1 MDYKMNFGVIGIG
14 PRGASLIKELQS
26 VSGVKIAA
34 VCDKYSDRAEQGADI
49 IEKEFGFRPDVYT
62 DYKQLLAREDIGAVM
77 VATTWITHSAI
88 AVDCMRAGKH
98 VGIEVGGAADIE
110 ECWSLVRTS
119 RETGK
124 FCMLLENCC
133 YDRAEMALF
142 NMKKQ
147 GVFGEVVHVQGA
159 YQHDLR
165 DEIALGR
172 ENRHG
177 RLFNFMNRNGEVY
190 PTHQLGPICKL
201 LGINRGNRLVS
212 LVSMSSNARGLNQWI
227 KDNKGENYDLASTR
241 FEQGDVVT
249 TMLKCAHG
257 ETILLTHECTIPR
270 GYSRGYRIDGT
281 KGVYYEDGKRIHIS
295 GRTPHEEFEDAQAYL
310 DEYEH
315 PLWSEYR
322 RNGVHNGHGGMD
334 YLVLSAFA
342 NAAMNG
348 IKPPIDVYDTALWMS
363 ITCLSEQS
371 IALGSHPVAV
381 PDFTSGGWID
391 REPYERSRYCLDE
404 VCFEYYDINN

>member
-1 MDYKMNFGVIGIG
+1 MDYEMNFGVIGIG

-26 VSGVKIAA
+26 VPGVKIAA
-34 VCDKYSDRAEQGADI
+34 VCDKYSDRAKQGADI
-49 IEKEFGFRPDVYT
+49 IEKEFGFRPDAYT

-88 AVDCMRAGKH
+88 AVECMRAGKH

-227 KDNKGENYDLASTR
+227 EDNKGENYDLASTR

-249 TMLKCAHG
+249 TMIKCAHG

-315 PLWSEYR
+315 PLWAEYR

-348 IKPPIDVYDTALWMS
+348 TRPPIDVYDTALWMS

-391 REPYERSRYCLDE
+391 REPYERGRYCLDE

>member
-1 MDYKMNFGVIGIG
+1 MDYEMNFGVIGIG

-26 VSGVKIAA
+26 VPGVKIAA
-34 VCDKYSDRAEQGADI
+34 VCDKYSDRAKQGADI
-49 IEKEFGFRPDVYT
+49 IEKEFGFRPDAYT

-227 KDNKGENYDLASTR
+227 EDNKGENYDLASTR

-249 TMLKCAHG
+249 TMIKCAHG

-315 PLWSEYR
+315 PLWAEYR

-348 IKPPIDVYDTALWMS
+348 TRPPIDVYDTALWMS

-391 REPYERSRYCLDE
+391 REPYERGRYCLDE